1 MTMLT
6 KFNRWDPFEDL
17 SALRNQMDHL
27 FARLNPNE
35 DIEPASWA
43 PLSDI
48 METKDEVVITTE
60 LPGIDEKDV
69 HVDLENGVLTIAG
82 ERQAET
88 KTEDKGYRRVERSY
102 GKFFR
107 SFTLPTN
114 VDPEKINAKFDK
126 GLLEVHVPKQESA
139 KPRSIRIDVKK
150 GLASAA

>member
-1 MTMLT
+1 MLT
-6 KFNRWDPFEDL
+6 RFNRWDPFEDL

-27 FARLNPNE
+27 FARLNPAE
-35 DIEPASWA
+35 DIEPTSWA

-48 METKDEVVITTE
+48 LETKDEVIIKTE

-69 HVDLENGVLTIAG
+69 NVELENGVLTIAG
-82 ERQAET
+82 ERQAEK

-114 VDPEKINAKFDK
+114 VDPDKINAKFEK
-126 GLLEVHVPKQESA
+126 GLLEVHVPKQENA
-139 KPRSIRIDVKK
+139 KPRSIKIDVKK